1 MILTA
6 IECCRSHIVLP
17 IVGFVILLMTLAVWG
32 QTGWDQ
38 YYGDS
43 YVAKTRDCRDISN
56 FFILE
61 GPGNE
66 NPGNWMGLANP
77 NIPDNIKDYIARQF
91 KYVLFDQES
100 FAVRSGRGSPV
111 VSMMPP
117 MYHSEARALMNRNPD
132 LIVFPYFS
140 FTLGRNDFPWMRS
153 IDTTWILHEKV
164 NPSARIK
171 AGDPGYFLMDIR
183 SAGWRNYFVSYIRDT
198 VSHYGYRGVF
208 LDNMTHY
215 PFIQAADTT
224 QLPAGAFG
232 GWQHHLID
240 FLNTL
245 RAELDPSV
253 KVVCNSLGIDGTAP
267 NAIPLFGPDHGKN
280 LMPYV
285 NGGAQIEEFH
295 GTAWKAPLDSILSIM
310 KYLRDSS
317 KVFLAATHYYRGGDA
332 LLSQQFNLEPSGP
345 RGWIDNATRPPHS
358 TFYRMQMSYLARYLL
373 VTAGTNAPPFGY
385 SFQPGVTLYEYIPY
399 YKPWDEQ
406 LGAPLATDFEDRGTY
421 YERDFDNAVVY
432 VNKSE
437 ALPQTVAVPEGGK
450 WYWYPYYGSVG
461 NSNVIGAAITSPTIE
476 LNPME
481 GIVLFRKLLVGQ

>member
-17 IVGFVILLMTLAVWG
+17 IVGFVILLMTSAVWG

-317 KVFLAATHYYRGGDA
+317 KVFLAATHYYRGGMPCFRSNSTSSRPDPADGSTMPHA
-332 LLSQQFNLEPSGP
+332 LRTQRFTGCRCRISLAISWSPQERMRRHSGILSNRELRCTNTYHTTS
-345 RGWIDNATRPPHS
+345 R
-358 TFYRMQMSYLARYLL
+358 
-373 VTAGTNAPPFGY
+373 GTNNLVRRWL
-385 SFQPGVTLYEYIPY
+385 QILKT
-399 YKPWDEQ
+399 
-406 LGAPLATDFEDRGTY
+406 
-421 YERDFDNAVVY
+421 
-432 VNKSE
+432 
-437 ALPQTVAVPEGGK
+437 GGHTM
-450 WYWYPYYGSVG
+450 
-461 NSNVIGAAITSPTIE
+461 N
-476 LNPME
+476 
-481 GIVLFRKLLVGQ
+481 GISTMPSCM